1 MLNTTQEVLDF
12 MNNFAE
18 TKLEDSQ
25 NDPNSTSS
33 REKYDQYVGMRELI
47 NAVIDEIGK

>member
-1 MLNTTQEVLDF
+1 MLNTSQDVLDF

-25 NDPNSTSS
+25 NDPNYTSS
-33 REKYDQYVGMRELI
+33 KEKYDQYAGMRELI
-47 NAVIDEIGK
+47 NAVVDEIDK

>member
-1 MLNTTQEVLDF
+1 MLNTSLEVLDF

-25 NDPNSTSS
+25 NDPNPTSS
-33 REKYDQYVGMRELI
+33 REKYDQYAGMRELI
-47 NAVIDEIGK
+47 NAIVVEIGK